1 MDDPL
6 RSHSLNNDISE
17 NGSGTQT
24 LLGHNLHNNTSTATS
39 TVMLEEIVSAIDNIS
54 RGKYIRIMVGNYNSI
69 PILTRP

>member
-1 MDDPL
+1 MGDPL
-6 RSHSLNNDISE
+6 RSHSLNNNISE
-17 NGSGTQT
+17 NGRGTQSISV
-24 LLGHNLHNNTSTATS
+24 HNLHDNTSTPTS